1 MKENT
6 ANAAALA
13 ALAFLT
19 FSAAAFADDGP
30 GTHFV
35 PAKGTAN
42 VVSVQPSRSN
52 AEKFTVAFLGGSITE
67 MSGFRPRVMK
77 ALREKHPDC
86 DFTEIAAGLSS
97 TCSDAGAFR
106 LQKDVFSKG
115 IPDLFIVEAA
125 VNDDQD
131 GHFTRERSVR
141 GMEGIVRRVLAENP
155 SCAVVVAMMVN
166 VSQYR
171 QIMQGKTPLHYAAH
185 AQVARHY
192 AAATAD
198 VGAALVK
205 SAREGALSWKE
216 YRDCHPSPQGCDLG
230 AEVVMRAVEKVF
242 DPRAKRK
249 AVALPA
255 PLDGKS
261 YFNARFVD
269 AGEVKLGK
277 GWNHSVP
284 DWKNIP
290 GSKRGY
296 FTVGKSFW
304 TDTPGSELELEFT
317 GNAVAAFLTAG
328 PDAGGIEVSVDGGE
342 FRKQSLRANYGSLHY
357 PYLHMLAE
365 GLPDAPHTLRV
376 RSTGVVRKGA
386 LCGSVRI
393 FRLGVN
399 GKARNSR

>member
-6 ANAAALA
+6 GNTAALS
-13 ALAFLT
+13 ALAFFAFFT
-19 FSAAAFADDGP
+19 AAFATDGP

-42 VVSVQPSRSN
+42 VVSDAPARTS

-67 MSGFRPRVMK
+67 MDGFRPRVMK
-77 ALREKHPDC
+77 ALRQKHPDC
-86 DFTEIAAGLSS
+86 DFVEIAAGLSS

-106 LQKDVFSKG
+106 LRQDVFSKG

-141 GMEGIVRRVLAENP
+141 GMEGIVRQVLVENP

-166 VSQYR
+166 ISQYR
-171 QIMQGKTPLHYAAH
+171 QIMDGKVPLHYAAH
-185 AQVARHY
+185 AEVARHY
-192 AAATAD
+192 GAATAD

-205 SAREGALSWKE
+205 SAREGGLSWKE

-230 AEVVMRAVEKVF
+230 AGAVMRAVEKVF
-242 DPRAKRK
+242 DPRVKRK
-249 AVALPA
+249 AAALPA
-255 PLDGKS
+255 PLDAKS
-261 YFNARFVD
+261 YFNARFLD
-269 AGEVKLGK
+269 AAEIKPGK

-290 GSKRGY
+290 GDKRDY

-304 TDTPGSELELEFT
+304 TDTPGSEFELEFT

-342 FRKQSLRANYGSLHY
+342 FKAQRLRADYGSLHY

-365 GLPDAPHTLRV
+365 GLADAPHTVKV
-376 RSTGVVRKGA
+376 RSTGVVGKGA
-386 LCGSVRI
+386 LRGAVRI

-399 GKARNSR
+399 GKVRDRR